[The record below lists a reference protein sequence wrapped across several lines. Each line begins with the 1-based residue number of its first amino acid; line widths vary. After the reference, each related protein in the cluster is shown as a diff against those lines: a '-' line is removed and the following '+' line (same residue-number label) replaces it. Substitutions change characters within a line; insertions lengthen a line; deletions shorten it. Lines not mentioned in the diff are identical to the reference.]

1 MQIGMLVMQYFCMF
15 VCLCFRKI
23 ELGLGR
29 GPAGECPPQAIIF
42 KKKEIEKLAAVVLM
56 FVVLLFARG
65 FVIIMKFWN
74 VLK

>member
-1 MQIGMLVMQYFCMF
+1 
-15 VCLCFRKI
+15 
-23 ELGLGR
+23 LGLGG

-65 FVIIMKFWN
+65 FVIIIEILECFEVKE
-74 VLK
+74 